1 MSAELSTGESA
12 IYDRQIRLWGSSAQM
27 RIKSG
32 TVLVRGVSATTAEI
46 CKNVVLAGSNL
57 VIVDDRLVDSTT
69 INFLITLEADYIK
82 LHEGMTVGEATALAC
97 RRLNEHPSVKWASQ
111 VDLIS
116 RVASCDAAVCSFPVV
131 DFHTIRSVA
140 NQVRQKGK
148 SFFCIVE
155 SSTCS
160 WAFSDFGAS
169 HTVES
174 HTAPLKR
181 DERTGDRKS
190 DNRVL
195 EYAFSSFEEW
205 LSAGFESNMMI
216 SKPYFPFNEVLFV
229 RLLMEFH
236 AREDGAS
243 APSPKRSRKSDST
256 KTSFRSFVETRLT
269 ELEKS
274 SPKLGKII
282 QPNISSLI
290 ELLDQM
296 ERSISIPALPHMAA
310 IHGALISQEIVKFVT
325 KRDVPLVNQIVLNP
339 SDCGAIVLKTPMSL
353 SSRVVAGGHDSE
365 DDIELVNGQMTE
377 QVLE

>member
-1 MSAELSTGESA
+1 
-12 IYDRQIRLWGSSAQM
+12 M

-46 CKNVVLAGSNL
+46 CKNIVLAGSNL
-57 VIVDDRLVDSTT
+57 VIIDDRSIDSVTT
-69 INFLITLEADYIK
+69 NFLITLEADHIK

-97 RRLNEHPSVKWASQ
+97 RRLNEHPSVSWAPQ
-111 VDLIS
+111 IELPS
-116 RVASCDAAVCSFPVV
+116 RVASYDAVVCSFPVV

-140 NQVRQKGK
+140 SQVRQSGK

-160 WAFSDFGAS
+160 WALSDFGVS

-190 DNRVL
+190 DNRVM
-195 EYAFSSFEEW
+195 EYSFSSFEEW
-205 LSAGFESNMMI
+205 LSAGFESNMMV
-216 SKPYFPFNEVLFV
+216 SKPFFPFNETLFV
-229 RLLMEFH
+229 RLLLEFH

-256 KTSFRSFVETRLT
+256 KTSFRTFVETRLA

-274 SPKLGKII
+274 SPKLGQII
-282 QPNISSLI
+282 QPIFSSLI
-290 ELLDQM
+290 ELLEKM
-296 ERSISIPALPHMAA
+296 EQSISVPALPHMAA
-310 IHGALISQEIVKFVT
+310 IHGALISQEIVKFIT

-339 SDCGAIVLKTPMSL
+339 SDCGAIILKTPMSL
-353 SSRVVAGGHDSE
+353 SSRVVAGSHDSE
-365 DDIELVNGQMTE
+365 DDIEVVNGQMTE
-377 QVLE
+377 QVLD